1 MVAGAGLAG
10 FRTAE
15 ILRERGFA
23 GPITLIGAESRPPYD
38 RPPLS
43 KKVLTE
49 PDLDPSLKADFAA
62 LGVDFRPEEAATG
75 LDDEAALVT
84 TRGTYPFDHLV
95 LATGALPVAL
105 PGDGRQRFLRTYDDA
120 LALRDLLRPG
130 LRLAIV
136 GAGWIGAELAT
147 AAVAHGSQVTV
158 VEAGPAPLAAAIGAP
173 VGAQTARW
181 YADAGVDLRVAAAV
195 EAVQPGGL
203 ALAGGEWIAADEIVT
218 AVGVRPATRWL
229 EGSGVRLENGVAV
242 DAGLRSS
249 RPGVYAVGDC
259 AAFESRRFGR
269 RLRFEHW
276 DVALHAPEVVAAN
289 VLGGDEAYDPV
300 PYFWSEQFG
309 RMMQYVGY
317 HGGAESLVWR
327 GDPAEPTWAA
337 CWLAAR
343 TAGRDA
349 DRRPPPRPAP
359 GPPPHRLRR
368 PGRRRPPHRPR
379 RPRQGRGPLTGPG
392 RSARCRQVLHLLL
405 GDVEPDSFVDRGHGT
420 DRDGDFPPAPQMP
433 LLEHHMGHLLVVRI
447 DDESQHLPDFAV
459 GGMDMLAGTQLCLA
473 HRDDVVLDRARMV
486 SQAGADGRAGGR
498 TADSH
503 AADVTEAL
511 DRLRVA
517 VSAAVLVAFRQVD
530 FLRGLELLEFREGT
544 AQADVVGRHV
554 DQLDRDE
561 PVGP

>member
-1 MVAGAGLAG
+1 MTDCGRVVVAGAGLAG
-10 FRTAE
+10 LRTTE
-15 ILRERGFA
+15 ELRERGFS
-23 GPITLIGAESRPPYD
+23 GRITLIGAESRPPYD

-49 PDLDPSLKADFAA
+49 PALDPSLKADFTA
-62 LGVDFRPEEAATG
+62 LDVDFRP
-75 LDDEAALVT
+75 DEAAVGLGGAQDLIT
-84 TRGTYPFDHLV
+84 DRGRYPFDHLV

-105 PGDGRQRFLRTYDDA
+105 PGEGPQRFLRSYDDA

-181 YADAGVDLRVAAAV
+181 YAAAGVDLRVATAV

-203 ALAGGEWIAADEIVT
+203 ALAGGEHIAADEIVT

-242 DAGLRSS
+242 DAGLRTS

-276 DVALHAPEVVAAN
+276 DVALHAPEVAAAN

-309 RMMQYVGY
+309 RMLQYVGY
-317 HGGAESLVWR
+317 HGDAESLLWR
-327 GDPAEPTWAA
+327 GDPAGPAWAA
-337 CWLAAR
+337 CWLAA
-343 TAGRDA
+343 GRLVA
-349 DRRPPPRPAP
+349 ILTVDRPRDM
-359 GPPPHRLRR
+359 LQ
-368 PGRRRPPHRPR
+368 GRRLIAAGDPVDV
-379 RPRQGRGPLTGPG
+379 
-392 RSARCRQVLHLLL
+392 ARLADPAVP
-405 GDVEPDSFVDRGHGT
+405 VKNAIDSR
-420 DRDGDFPPAPQMP
+420 
-433 LLEHHMGHLLVVRI
+433 
-447 DDESQHLPDFAV
+447 
-459 GGMDMLAGTQLCLA
+459 
-473 HRDDVVLDRARMV
+473 
-486 SQAGADGRAGGR
+486 
-498 TADSH
+498 
-503 AADVTEAL
+503 
-511 DRLRVA
+511 
-517 VSAAVLVAFRQVD
+517 
-530 FLRGLELLEFREGT
+530 
-544 AQADVVGRHV
+544 
-554 DQLDRDE
+554 
-561 PVGP
+561 